1 MRTIKEDL
9 IDLFELEK
17 LAPEKSAEM
26 VDRLAKLVFQSVL
39 VRVLPMLSEEDLTS
53 YEKLVDSGQGGDVIF
68 KFLSEKIENLG
79 EIVKEEAEDLHADL
93 TEDFEK
99 VGI

>member
-1 MRTIKEDL
+1 MKTIKEDL

-17 LAPEKSAEM
+17 LSPEKSAEM

-39 VRVLPMLSEEDLTS
+39 VRVLPMLSEEDLTQ

-68 KFLSEKIENLG
+68 KFLNEKIENLG
-79 EIVKEEAEDLHADL
+79 EIVKEESEDLRADL
-93 TEDFEK
+93 NEDFEK
-99 VGI
+99 AGI